1 MKVQI
6 ESIFPSSESPRY
18 LFGKIGK
25 KSTDEYVVFSP
36 MDTGSDFCFDLND
49 IIKFGKVSQGPVEAI
64 NITKNKTAL
73 VGIHDICVNKDVIR
87 VRYDPQ
93 FP

>member
-36 MDTGSDFCFDLND
+36 MDDGSDFDLND
-49 IIKFGKVSQGPVEAI
+49 IIKFVKVSQGPVEAI
-64 NITKNKTAL
+64 NQTKNKTAL
-73 VGIHDICVNKDVIR
+73 VGIHDICINKDVIR
-87 VRYDPQ
+87 VRYDSQ

>member
-6 ESIFPSSESPRY
+6 EAIFPPGESPRY
-18 LFGKIGK
+18 MFGR
-25 KSTDEYVVFSP
+25 KSTDEYMVFSP
-36 MDTGSDFCFDLND
+36 MEHGSDFCFDLND
-49 IIKFGKVSQGPVEAI
+49 IIKFPKVSQGPVEAT
-64 NITKNKTAL
+64 NETKNKTVW

-87 VRYDPQ
+87 VRYDSQ